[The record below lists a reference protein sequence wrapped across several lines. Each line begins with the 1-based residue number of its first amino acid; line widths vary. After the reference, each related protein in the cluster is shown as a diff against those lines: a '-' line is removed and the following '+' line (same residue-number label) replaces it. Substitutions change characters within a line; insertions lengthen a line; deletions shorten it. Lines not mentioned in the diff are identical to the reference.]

1 MKTTQYKLN
10 AMVLAAGLGTRLRPL
25 TDIIPKPLI
34 PVCNRPML
42 EIVMSNLLDAG
53 IAGFAVNTHYL
64 PEMVND
70 FINRSRF
77 KEVTEIFY
85 EPEILGTGGGP
96 VNARKMLSKN
106 EFFIIHNSD
115 ILTDMNLAALIAHH
129 FKSGRKITMALVD
142 GPENRVRVTPDG
154 GIHDILSSLG
164 RNPEGSRLMT
174 YSGVMVLSRDIFKY
188 LPETAV
194 NCSIIRGILEMMK
207 AEPDAV
213 GAYIEKGIYWNDL
226 GTLEQYFA
234 AHKDILEFNRVR
246 LPCFQQLHR
255 QCIDKEAEVSP
266 SAELSGFCA
275 TGRKSRIHDHAM
287 VMNCILFDG
296 AEVQAGDFRC
306 NEIITPQ
313 MSIHR
318 NIHELKRLQILTG
331 EDFNR
336 IRLTSLREQGS
347 LRGFYRI
354 TSHHKA
360 RVLMLS
366 DGMDQDFDRFI
377 YIGKF
382 LSRFNFPTPEIYA
395 FEPEEFSVL
404 MEDLGNE
411 TVFRRLQHLKEPQDI
426 DKLYE
431 EIIDTL
437 LDFQLR
443 GTALF
448 KRSDAPILRTFDR
461 SYLRWE
467 TQYFSKQYLEGYCH
481 ISPDEC
487 NTLNPEFDLLAAHVE
502 KQPKI
507 YMHRDFQSQNIM
519 VHDGRIRFVDFQGS
533 RIGPLGYDIMSL
545 VNDCYIHFDRKRR
558 HHLTDYYCSRLKEM
572 DAAYSAIDL
581 EDCLITAGL
590 QRNMQALGAY
600 GFLGLNQGK
609 KQYLDFIPRGL
620 ELLKEGIR
628 NLQKSKSP
636 LHLPCLSEL
645 VERL

>member
-1 MKTTQYKLN
+1 MTQHKLN
-10 AMVLAAGLGTRLRPL
+10 AMALAAGLGSRLRPL
-25 TDIIPKPLI
+25 TDIMPKPLA

-42 EIVMSNLLDAG
+42 EIVMSNLLGAG
-53 IAGFAVNTHYL
+53 IAEFAVNTHYL

-70 FINRSRF
+70 FINHSIF
-77 KEVTEIFY
+77 KDITKIFH

-96 VNARKMLSKN
+96 VNARKMLSQN
-106 EFFIIHNSD
+106 ESFIIHNSD
-115 ILTDMNLAALIAHH
+115 ILTDMNLPALISHH
-129 FKSGRKITMALVD
+129 FKSGRKITMALVE
-142 GPENRVRVTPDG
+142 GPENRVRVAPDG
-154 GIHDILSSLG
+154 IVHDILSSLG
-164 RNPEGSRLMT
+164 RNPAGSRLMT

-188 LPETAV
+188 LPEPAV

-213 GAYIEKGIYWNDL
+213 GAYIEKNIYWNDL
-226 GTLEQYFA
+226 GSLEQYFA
-234 AHKDILEFNRVR
+234 AHKDILELNRVR
-246 LPCFQQLHR
+246 LPYFQSLHR
-255 QCIDKEAEVSP
+255 QCIDKEAEISP

-275 TGRKSRIHDHAM
+275 AGRKSRIHDNAA

-296 AEVQAGDFRC
+296 AEVPAGDFRC

-313 MSIHR
+313 MGIHR
-318 NIHELKRLQILTG
+318 NIHELKRLQILAG
-331 EDFNR
+331 EDFSR

-347 LRGFYRI
+347 LRGFYRVA
-354 TSHHKA
+354 SHHKSRA
-360 RVLMLS
+360 LMLS

-377 YIGKF
+377 YIGRF
-382 LSRFNFPTPEIYA
+382 LSKFNFPTPEIFA

-411 TVFRRLQHLKEPQDI
+411 TVFRRLQHLKDSRDI

-431 EIIDTL
+431 NIIDAL

-467 TQYFSKQYLEGYCH
+467 TQYFSKQYLEGCCH
-481 ISPDEC
+481 IPPDEC
-487 NTLNPEFDLLAAHVE
+487 NALNPEFDQLAAHVE

-519 VHDGRIRFVDFQGS
+519 IHDGRIRFVDFQGS

-558 HHLTDYYCSRLKEM
+558 RRLMDYYCSRLKEM
-572 DAAYSAIDL
+572 DAEYAAIDL
-581 EDCLITAGL
+581 EDCLIAAGL
-590 QRNMQALGAY
+590 QRNMQAIGAY

-609 KQYLDFIPRGL
+609 KQYLDFIPRGM

-636 LHLPCLSEL
+636 LRLPCLSEL
-645 VERL
+645 FERL

>member
-1 MKTTQYKLN
+1 MRSTQPELN

-25 TDIIPKPLI
+25 TEIMPKPLM

-42 EIVMSNLLDAG
+42 EIVMSNLRNAG
-53 IAGFAVNTHYL
+53 IAKFVVNTHYL

-70 FINRSRF
+70 FINRSSF
-77 KEVTEIFY
+77 KDMTEIFH

-96 VNARKMLSKN
+96 VNARQALAEN

-129 FKSGRKITMALVD
+129 FKSGRKITMALTD
-142 GPENRVRVTPDG
+142 GPENRVRVAPDG
-154 GIHDILSSLG
+154 VIHDILSSLG
-164 RNPEGSRLMT
+164 RNPAGSRLMT
-174 YSGVMVLSRDIFKY
+174 YCGVMVLSRDIFKY
-188 LPETAV
+188 LPEVPV

-207 AEPDAV
+207 AEPEAV
-213 GAYIEKGIYWNDL
+213 GAYLEKGIYWNDL

-234 AHKDILEFNRVR
+234 AHKDILQANRVK
-246 LPCFQQLHR
+246 LPCFQSLHNY
-255 QCIDKEAEVSP
+255 CIDETAEVSP
-266 SAELSGFCA
+266 TAELSGFCA
-275 TGRKSRIHDHAM
+275 AGGKSKIHDGAT
-287 VMNCILFDG
+287 VMNCVLFDG
-296 AEVQAGDFRC
+296 AEIPCGDFRC

-318 NIHELKRLQILTG
+318 NLHELKRLQILAG
-331 EDFNR
+331 RDFNR

-354 TSHHKA
+354 TDGPKSSI
-360 RVLMLS
+360 LMLS
-366 DGMDQDFDRFI
+366 DGMDADFDRFI

-382 LSRFNFPTPEIYA
+382 LGRFNFPTPEIYA

-404 MEDLGNE
+404 MEDMGNE
-411 TVFRRLQHLKEPQDI
+411 TVFRRLQRLKTPLEI
-426 DKLYE
+426 DRLYE
-431 EIIDTL
+431 KIIDAL

-467 TQYFSKQYLEGYCH
+467 TQYFSKQFLEGYCH
-481 ISPDEC
+481 IPPGEC
-487 NTLNPEFDLLAAHVE
+487 NALNPEFDQLAMHVGN
-502 KQPKI
+502 QPRI
-507 YMHRDFQSQNIM
+507 FMHRDFQSQNIM
-519 VHDGRIRFVDFQGS
+519 VHEERIRLVDFQGA
-533 RIGPLGYDIMSL
+533 RIGPVGYDVMSL
-545 VNDCYIHFDRKRR
+545 INDCYIHFDQERR
-558 HHLTDYYCSRLKEM
+558 HCLADYYCSRLKEM
-572 DAAYSAIDL
+572 DAGFAGVDL
-581 EDCLITAGL
+581 ADCLITAGL

-620 ELLKEGIR
+620 ELLKEGIH
-628 NLQKSKSP
+628 NLRQSNSSVN
-636 LHLPCLSEL
+636 LPGLTAL
-645 VERL
+645 IERL

>member
-1 MKTTQYKLN
+1 MKTAQHKLN

-25 TDIIPKPLI
+25 TDIIPKPLT

-42 EIVMSNLLDAG
+42 EIVMSNLLDAEVD
-53 IAGFAVNTHYL
+53 GFAVNTHYL

-70 FINRSRF
+70 FINSSRF
-77 KEVTEIFY
+77 KEMTEIFH

-129 FKSGRKITMALVD
+129 FGSGRKITMALVE

-234 AHKDILEFNRVR
+234 AHKDVLEFNRVK
-246 LPCFQQLHR
+246 LPYFQSLHR
-255 QCIDKEAEVSP
+255 QCIDKDAEVSA
-266 SAELSGFCA
+266 SAELSGFIA
-275 TGRKSRIHDHAM
+275 AGRKARIHDHAM

-296 AEVQAGDFRC
+296 AEVPAGDFRC

-313 MSIHR
+313 MGIHR
-318 NIHELKRLQILTG
+318 NIHELKRLLILTG

-354 TSHHKA
+354 ISHHKP

-382 LSRFNFPTPEIYA
+382 LGRFNFPTPEIYA

-411 TVFRRLQHLKEPQDI
+411 TVFRRLQYLKTPEEI
-426 DKLYE
+426 DELYE
-431 EIIDTL
+431 NIIDTL

-448 KRSDAPILRTFDR
+448 KRGDAPILRTFDR

-467 TQYFSKQYLEGYCH
+467 TRYFSQQYLEGCCH
-481 ISPDEC
+481 ISPEEC
-487 NTLNPEFDLLAAHVE
+487 NALNPEFDQLAAHVE

-636 LHLPCLSEL
+636 LRLPCLSEM

>member
-1 MKTTQYKLN
+1 
-10 AMVLAAGLGTRLRPL
+10 
-25 TDIIPKPLI
+25 
-34 PVCNRPML
+34 
-42 EIVMSNLLDAG
+42 
-53 IAGFAVNTHYL
+53 
-64 PEMVND
+64 
-70 FINRSRF
+70 
-77 KEVTEIFY
+77 
-85 EPEILGTGGGP
+85 
-96 VNARKMLSKN
+96 
-106 EFFIIHNSD
+106 
-115 ILTDMNLAALIAHH
+115 
-129 FKSGRKITMALVD
+129 
-142 GPENRVRVTPDG
+142 
-154 GIHDILSSLG
+154 
-164 RNPEGSRLMT
+164 
-174 YSGVMVLSRDIFKY
+174 
-188 LPETAV
+188 
-194 NCSIIRGILEMMK
+194 MMK

-234 AHKDILEFNRVR
+234 AHKDVLEFNRVK
-246 LPCFQQLHR
+246 LPYFQSLHR
-255 QCIDKEAEVSP
+255 QCIDKEAEVSA
-266 SAELSGFCA
+266 SAELSGFIA
-275 TGRKSRIHDHAM
+275 AGRKVRIHDHAM

-296 AEVQAGDFRC
+296 AEVPAGDFRC

-313 MSIHR
+313 TGIHR

-354 TSHHKA
+354 ISHHKP

-382 LSRFNFPTPEIYA
+382 LGRFNFPTPDIYA

-411 TVFRRLQHLKEPQDI
+411 TVFRRLQYLKTPEEI
-426 DKLYE
+426 DELYE
-431 EIIDTL
+431 KIIDTL

-448 KRSDAPILRTFDR
+448 KRGDAPILRTFDR

-467 TQYFSKQYLEGYCH
+467 TRYFSQQYLEGCCH
-481 ISPDEC
+481 ISPEEC
-487 NTLNPEFDLLAAHVE
+487 NALNPELDQLAAHVE

-636 LHLPCLSEL
+636 LRLPCLSEM

>member
-77 KEVTEIFY
+77 KEVTEIFH

-96 VNARKMLSKN
+96 VNARRMLSQN

-115 ILTDMNLAALIAHH
+115 ILTDMNLSALIDHH

-142 GPENRVRVTPDG
+142 GPENRVRVTQDG

-188 LPETAV
+188 LPSTAV

-234 AHKDILEFNRVR
+234 AHKDILEFNRVK
-246 LPCFQQLHR
+246 LPYFQSLHR
-255 QCIDKEAEVSP
+255 QYIDKEAEVSA
-266 SAELSGFCA
+266 SAELSGFIA
-275 TGRKSRIHDHAM
+275 AGRKVRIHDHAM

-296 AEVQAGDFRC
+296 AEVPAGDFRC

-313 MSIHR
+313 TGIHR
-318 NIHELKRLQILTG
+318 NIHDLKRLQILAG

-354 TSHHKA
+354 ISHHKP

-411 TVFRRLQHLKEPQDI
+411 TVFRRLQYLKTPEEI
-426 DKLYE
+426 DELYE
-431 EIIDTL
+431 NIIDAL

-443 GTALF
+443 GAALF
-448 KRSDAPILRTFDR
+448 KRGDAPILRTFDR

-467 TQYFSKQYLEGYCH
+467 TRYFSQQYLEGCCH
-481 ISPDEC
+481 ISMDEC
-487 NTLNPEFDLLAAHVE
+487 NALNPEFDQLAAHVE

-519 VHDGRIRFVDFQGS
+519 VHEGRIRFVDFQGS

-558 HHLTDYYCSRLKEM
+558 HHLTDYYCSRLKEI

-581 EDCLITAGL
+581 EDCLIAAGL

-636 LHLPCLSEL
+636 LRLPCLSEL